1 MPETNGDYDR
11 RSCGSSTHEAP
22 VMTDATQPDSGA
34 LEDSA
39 TSDNG
44 AQANTAQP
52 TIIATGGSQAIGGGA
67 TAGPVLPTPYNAA
80 GMWLLDSTGG
90 WKSWDESEEKVK
102 QVLHEALNST
112 NLIALLGSGAS
123 IATNTDEGSQKAP
136 SMSDLWS
143 SARDKVKPAKFD
155 KVASEMLSESNDK
168 NIETLLSLCKMKIAL
183 IKAKE
188 VNEDEP
194 SSEFKRVSSFVENSE
209 GAILECVDFVS
220 DKTNLDYHIKF
231 LNRLTRRSSEKPRF
245 KIFTTNYDVCIEQAA
260 AKINLVIV
268 DGFSHSVVQRY
279 NRDHFHYDIVR
290 RSQDGANANYID
302 GVLHLYKMHG
312 SMDWRRRVSD
322 NVVIRSKSSD
332 KGYEPVLIYPR
343 STKYQEAYLPPYLD
357 MFAAWQESL
366 REPDTTLIISGF
378 GFADD
383 HVSAPIWSALES
395 NLSFRLVLCDPLL
408 AIDNT
413 VPNEGQG
420 NSYRKEKTT
429 RGDLKPYQSKIIE
442 LVKAKD
448 SRITVLNGGFA
459 DLAEAIPE
467 IKGETERSQIQRRMA
482 DVTERSNV

>member
-1 MPETNGDYDR
+1 
-11 RSCGSSTHEAP
+11 
-22 VMTDATQPDSGA
+22 MTDAAQPDSGA
-34 LEDSA
+34 MEDSA
-39 TSDNG
+39 TTGNG
-44 AQANTAQP
+44 VAKQP
-52 TIIATGGSQAIGGGA
+52 TADASSGQATGAA
-67 TAGPVLPTPYNAA
+67 AHPVLPTPKSAA

-90 WKSWDESEEKVK
+90 WKSWNESKEKVE

-123 IATNTDEGSQKAP
+123 IATNIDADGKRAP
-136 SMSDLWS
+136 SMSDLWT
-143 SARDKVKPAKFD
+143 SARTKVQPVEFD
-155 KVASEMLSESNDK
+155 KISSEMLSDSKDK
-168 NIETLLSLCKMKIAL
+168 NIETLLSLCKMRIAL

-188 VNEDEP
+188 VSEDEP
-194 SSEFKRVSSFVENSE
+194 SPELIRISFFVENAE
-209 GAILECVDFVS
+209 EAILECVDFVTG
-220 DKTNLDYHIKF
+220 KTNLDHHIRF
-231 LNRLTRRSSEKPRF
+231 LSRLTRRNSEKPRF
-245 KIFTTNYDVCIEQAA
+245 KIFTTNYDICIEQAA
-260 AKINLVIV
+260 AKINLVLV
-268 DGFSHSVVQRY
+268 DGFSHSVEQRY

-322 NVVIRSKSSD
+322 NVVIRSKSND
-332 KGYEPVLIYPR
+332 KDHQPVLIYPR

-395 NLSFRLVLCDPLL
+395 NLSIRLILCDPFL
-408 AIDNT
+408 ARDHT
-413 VPNEGQG
+413 AP
-420 NSYRKEKTT
+420 RD
-429 RGDLKPYQSKIIE
+429 DLKPYQSKIIE

-448 SRITVLNGGFA
+448 SRITVLNGSFSN
-459 DLAEAIPE
+459 LAEAIPE
-467 IKGETERSQIQRRMA
+467 VRGETERSQIQRRMA